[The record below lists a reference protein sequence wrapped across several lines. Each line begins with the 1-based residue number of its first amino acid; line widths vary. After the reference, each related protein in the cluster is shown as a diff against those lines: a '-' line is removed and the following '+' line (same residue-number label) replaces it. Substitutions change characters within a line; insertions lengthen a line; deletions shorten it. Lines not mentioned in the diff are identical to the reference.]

1 MKVCGYTL
9 FFIIWITSI
18 SSAETVLFK
27 NGDRIK
33 ATSVEQTNDLLRI
46 TSERFGT
53 ILIAKNELQPSPPP
67 PAKKSP
73 PLNLRQK
80 RHQHGL
86 GKLAHLKPHAT

>member
-9 FFIIWITSI
+9 FIIWITSI

-53 ILIAKNELQPSPPP
+53 ILIAKMNCNPLHLRLP
-67 PAKKSP
+67 KNHP

-86 GKLAHLKPHAT
+86 DKLAHLKPHAT

>member
-9 FFIIWITSI
+9 FLIIWITSI

-33 ATSVEQTNDLLRI
+33 AISVEQTNDLLRI

-53 ILIAKNELQPSPPP
+53 IHIEKSELQPTPSAPE
-67 PAKKSP
+67 KKSP
-73 PLNLRQK
+73 PT
-80 RHQHGL
+80 
-86 GKLAHLKPHAT
+86 KPAPKKK

>member
-18 SSAETVLFK
+18 SSAETILFE

-46 TSERFGT
+46 TSERDLARFSFQ
-53 ILIAKNELQPSPPP
+53 NELQPTPPP

-73 PLNLRQK
+73 STKLYAK
-80 RHQHGL
+80 RHQYGRD
-86 GKLAHLKPHAT
+86 KLAHLKPHAT